1 MLDLHGET
9 RIRIDPISLERP
21 KTSKFKAQRLGSLSV
36 PVCPQLRRCTLLP
49 KKEQPIFAKSC
60 SVADII
66 YFYRAKDQTTPFRT
80 TCSNYYVFGMINDC
94 SCNPCSQKKPNISL
108 LVGFKCAFGFFGFPV
123 VCRRGLGFLLAV
135 PLPIHGDRTCCPTT
149 TLVKYC
155 FS

>member
-36 PVCPQLRRCTLLP
+36 PVCPQFRRCTLLKKKSKVYLQRVAASLILFIYIGP
-49 KKEQPIFAKSC
+49 KTKQHNLGQLA
-60 SVADII
+60 AII
-66 YFYRAKDQTTPFRT
+66 TFSTRLTILPA
-80 TCSNYYVFGMINDC
+80 
-94 SCNPCSQKKPNISL
+94 NPVSRKKPNISL
-108 LVGFKCAFGFFGFPV
+108 SVGFKWVFRLLGFPI
-123 VCRRGLGFLLAV
+123 VCHRGLGLLLAV

-149 TLVKYC
+149 TLIEYC